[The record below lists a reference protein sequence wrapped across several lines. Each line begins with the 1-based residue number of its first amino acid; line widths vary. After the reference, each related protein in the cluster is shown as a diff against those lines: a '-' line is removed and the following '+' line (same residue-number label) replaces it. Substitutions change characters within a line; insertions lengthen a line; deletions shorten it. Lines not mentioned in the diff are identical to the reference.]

1 MVGTRTVQ
9 SVRRIDLFADDTGKI
24 PANQFV
30 DIRWV
35 VNLQGQQI
43 FVDGQLRYE
52 DKLSNLGLN
61 RPVSVFPAVGSIVTV
76 KKLEVTPLKQGNW

>member
-52 DKLSNLGLN
+52 DELTHAALN
-61 RPVSVFPAVGSIVTV
+61 RPVSVFPAVGSTVTV
-76 KKLEVTPLKQGNW
+76 KKLEVTPIKSTDW